1 MLATRRLL
9 SVQTANAVSH
19 VGGRTGTYF
28 ILNGPEY
35 VVFTRILQTDTE
47 TDGMGIYYLDFYFY
61 VEVPRQLGW
70 SPSGTLR
77 LSRGMS

>member
-1 MLATRRLL
+1 MAFEAKW
-9 SVQTANAVSH
+9 VTAE
-19 VGGRTGTYF
+19 TGTYF

-35 VVFTRILQTDTE
+35 VVYTQNLQTDAE
-47 TDGMGIYYLDFYFY
+47 TDGMGIYFYVYFY
-61 VEVPRQLGW
+61 VEAPRQLGW

>member
-1 MLATRRLL
+1 MGGIAAKW
-9 SVQTANAVSH
+9 VTAE
-19 VGGRTGTYF
+19 TGTYF

-35 VVFTRILQTDTE
+35 VVCTRIFNLTTDAV
-47 TDGMGIYYLDFYFY
+47 TDGIKVYYVYLHR
-61 VEVPRQLGW
+61 EAPRRLGW